1 MSKTRKNSKSMKDHI
16 RTFLMEYYNEPIIC
30 DGSIRINDKSY
41 KYKLFNTL
49 GLIELIRH
57 NSSFTNR
64 LEEAIK
70 LYRENDTFEIS
81 DLVTEY
87 IYYRSDHITLYYIVY
102 NAKDIVS
109 TVRFYLQEAKKTAYF
124 NMVYTNPD
132 YRGQKICQTNIQA
145 LIDSSNKTIK
155 TYELEV
161 DTNNPAAIK
170 CYENIGFKKIKT
182 YELEKD
188 HSYYLMRL
196 KSNIV
201 E

>member
-1 MSKTRKNSKSMKDHI
+1 MSKTRKNSKTVKDHI
-16 RTFLMEYYNEPIIC
+16 HTFLTEYYIEPIIH

-57 NSSFTNR
+57 NSTFTNK
-64 LEEAIK
+64 LEKAIK
-70 LYRENDTFEIS
+70 LYRKNDRFKIS

-87 IYYRSDHITLYYIVY
+87 IYYRPDHITLYYIVY
-102 NAKDIVS
+102 NTKDIVS
-109 TVRFYLQEAKKTAYF
+109 TLRFYFQEAKKTAYF

-132 YRGQKICQTNIQA
+132 YRGQKICQTNIQT
-145 LIDSSNKTIK
+145 LIDSSNETIK

-161 DTNNPAAIK
+161 DANNPAAIK
-170 CYENIGFKKIKT
+170 CYENVG
-182 YELEKD
+182 
-188 HSYYLMRL
+188 YLMKL
-196 KSNIV
+196 KTKIV

>member
-16 RTFLMEYYNEPIIC
+16 RTFLMEYYNEPIIR
-30 DGSIRINDKSY
+30 DGSIHINDKSY

-70 LYRENDTFEIS
+70 LYRKNDTFEIS

-124 NMVYTNPD
+124 NMVYTNPE

-161 DTNNPAAIK
+161 DANNPAAIK